1 MKGNV
6 MGVRKMRD
14 VKYESGT
21 STLAFSGKS
30 ESVFKVVIKVL
41 ACALVVASSVG
52 VLVTVF
58 GG

>member
-30 ESVFKVVIKVL
+30 ESAFKVMIKVL
-41 ACALVVASSVG
+41 ACALVVVSSLG
-52 VLVTVF
+52 VLVAAF
-58 GG
+58 GV